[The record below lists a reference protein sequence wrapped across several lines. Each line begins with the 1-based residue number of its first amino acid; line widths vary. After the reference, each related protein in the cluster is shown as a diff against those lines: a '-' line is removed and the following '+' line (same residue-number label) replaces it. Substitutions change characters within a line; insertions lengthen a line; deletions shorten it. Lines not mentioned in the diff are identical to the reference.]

1 MYQPI
6 VVEIYIILTKYALPI
21 LNTLESL
28 SKSLIIITILDTRYS
43 LLFLIFSALMNWLFH
58 LGRYWI
64 FTKDLFTKPEKFS
77 IYWKQLIREL
87 DNFGYGSIGIVALT
101 SVFMGAVITIQTVY
115 NLVNPL
121 VPLTAVGIVARDSI
135 ILEFSPTM
143 MSLVLAGKIG
153 SSIASE
159 IGTMRVTEQ
168 IDALEIMGINS
179 SAYLVLPKVVAALL
193 IFPFVVI
200 ISMFLGILGG
210 WIAGTAA
217 GVITSSDYVRGIQDS
232 FVPFNIVFALI
243 KTTTF
248 AFLIT
253 TVSSYHGYY
262 TNGGALEVGKS
273 STSAVV
279 YSSILILIFDYILTQ
294 LILT

>member
-1 MYQPI
+1 
-6 VVEIYIILTKYALPI
+6 
-21 LNTLESL
+21 
-28 SKSLIIITILDTRYS
+28 
-43 LLFLIFSALMNWLFH
+43 MNWLFH

-64 FTKDLFTKPEKFS
+64 FMKELVTKPEKFS
-77 IYWKQLIREL
+77 IYWRQYIREL
-87 DNFGYGSIGIVALT
+87 DNFGYGSLGIVALT

-179 SAYLVLPKVVAALL
+179 AAYLVLPKVLAAVF
-193 IFPFVVI
+193 IFPFVVV
-200 ISMFLGILGG
+200 ISMFLGVFGG

-217 GVITSSDYVRGIQDS
+217 GVISSAEYIGGLQDS
-232 FVPFNIVFALI
+232 FVPFNITFALI
-243 KTTTF
+243 KTITF
-248 AFLIT
+248 ALIIT
-253 TVSSYHGYY
+253 TVAGYHG
-262 TNGGALEVGKS
+262 
-273 STSAVV
+273 
-279 YSSILILIFDYILTQ
+279 F
-294 LILT
+294 

>member
-1 MYQPI
+1 
-6 VVEIYIILTKYALPI
+6 
-21 LNTLESL
+21 
-28 SKSLIIITILDTRYS
+28 
-43 LLFLIFSALMNWLFH
+43 MNWLFH

-64 FTKDLFTKPEKFS
+64 FIKEMMTKPEKFS
-77 IYWKQLIREL
+77 IYWRQLVREL
-87 DNFGYGSIGIVALT
+87 DNFGYGSMGIVALT

-121 VPLTAVGIVARDSI
+121 VPMSAVGIVARDSI

-168 IDALEIMGINS
+168 IDALEIMGINA
-179 SAYLVLPKVVAALL
+179 SAYLVLPKVVAAIL
-193 IFPFVVI
+193 IFPFVVS
-200 ISMFLGILGG
+200 ISMFLGIFGG
-210 WIAGTAA
+210 WFAGTMA
-217 GVITSSDYVRGIQDS
+217 GVISSAEFIKGIQDS

-243 KTTTF
+243 KTITF
-248 AFLIT
+248 AFIIT
-253 TVSSYHGYY
+253 TVSAYHGYH
-262 TNGGALEVGKS
+262 TEGGALEVGQS
-273 STSAVV
+273 STNAVV

>member
-1 MYQPI
+1 
-6 VVEIYIILTKYALPI
+6 
-21 LNTLESL
+21 
-28 SKSLIIITILDTRYS
+28 
-43 LLFLIFSALMNWLFH
+43 
-58 LGRYWI
+58 
-64 FTKDLFTKPEKFS
+64 
-77 IYWKQLIREL
+77 
-87 DNFGYGSIGIVALT
+87 
-101 SVFMGAVITIQTVY
+101 MGAVITIQTVY

-121 VPLTAVGIVARDSI
+121 VPISAVGIVARDSI

-168 IDALEIMGINS
+168 IDAIEIMGINS

-193 IFPFVVI
+193 IFPFIVV
-200 ISMFLGILGG
+200 ISMFLGVFGG
-210 WIAGTAA
+210 WLAGTLA
-217 GVITSSDYVRGIQDS
+217 GVITSSEYISGIQNN

-243 KTTTF
+243 KTITF

-253 TVSSYHGYY
+253 TVSAYHGYY

-279 YSSILILIFDYILTQ
+279 YSSILILVFDYILTQ

>member
-1 MYQPI
+1 
-6 VVEIYIILTKYALPI
+6 
-21 LNTLESL
+21 
-28 SKSLIIITILDTRYS
+28 
-43 LLFLIFSALMNWLFH
+43 MNWLFH

-64 FTKDLFTKPEKFS
+64 FMKELVTKPERFS
-77 IYWKQLIREL
+77 IYWKQYIREL
-87 DNFGYGSIGIVALT
+87 DNFGYGSLGIVALT

-121 VPLTAVGIVARDSI
+121 VPLSAVGIVARDSI

-179 SAYLVLPKVVAALL
+179 SAYLVLPKVVAALT

-200 ISMFLGILGG
+200 ISMFLGIFGG
-210 WIAGTAA
+210 WIAGVGA
-217 GVITSSDYVRGIQDS
+217 GVITSADYIKGVQDT
-232 FVPFNIVFALI
+232 FIPFNIVFALI
-243 KTTTF
+243 KTITF
-248 AFLIT
+248 AYLIT
-253 TVSSYHGYY
+253 TVASYHGYH
-262 TNGGALEVGKS
+262 TEGGALEVGKS
-273 STSAVV
+273 STNAVV
-279 YSSILILIFDYILTQ
+279 YSSILILVFDYILTQ

>member
-1 MYQPI
+1 
-6 VVEIYIILTKYALPI
+6 
-21 LNTLESL
+21 
-28 SKSLIIITILDTRYS
+28 
-43 LLFLIFSALMNWLFH
+43 MNWLFH

-64 FTKDLFTKPEKFS
+64 FIKELIIKPEKFS
-77 IYWKQLIREL
+77 IYSKQLIREL

-121 VPLTAVGIVARDSI
+121 VPISAVGIVARDSI

-200 ISMFLGILGG
+200 ISMFLGIFGG
-210 WIAGTAA
+210 WLAGTLA
-217 GVITSSDYVRGIQDS
+217 GVVSSSEYIQGIQNN

-243 KTTTF
+243 KTITF
-248 AFLIT
+248 AYLIT
-253 TVSSYHGYY
+253 TVSAYHGYY
-262 TNGGALEVGKS
+262 TEGGAREVGES

>member
-1 MYQPI
+1 MILI
-6 VVEIYIILTKYALPI
+6 V
-21 LNTLESL
+21 
-28 SKSLIIITILDTRYS
+28 
-43 LLFLIFSALMNWLFH
+43 IFSTVMNWLFH

-64 FTKDLFTKPEKFS
+64 FIKELIIKPEKFS
-77 IYWKQLIREL
+77 IYSKQLIREL

-121 VPLTAVGIVARDSI
+121 VPISAVGIVARDSI

-200 ISMFLGILGG
+200 ISMFLGIFGG
-210 WIAGTAA
+210 WLAGTLA
-217 GVITSSDYVRGIQDS
+217 GVVSSSEYIQGIQNS

-243 KTTTF
+243 KTITF
-248 AFLIT
+248 AYLIT
-253 TVSSYHGYY
+253 TVSAYHGYY
-262 TNGGALEVGKS
+262 TEGGAREVGES

>member
-1 MYQPI
+1 
-6 VVEIYIILTKYALPI
+6 
-21 LNTLESL
+21 
-28 SKSLIIITILDTRYS
+28 
-43 LLFLIFSALMNWLFH
+43 MNWLFH

-64 FTKDLFTKPEKFS
+64 FIKELSTRPEKFS
-77 IYWKQLIREL
+77 IYWKQFVREL
-87 DNFGYGSIGIVALT
+87 DNFGYGSLGIVALT

-121 VPLTAVGIVARDSI
+121 VPLSAVGIVARDSI

-153 SSIASE
+153 SSIAGE
-159 IGTMRVTEQ
+159 IGTMKVTEQ

-179 SAYLVLPKVVAALL
+179 SAYLVLPKIVAAIF
-193 IFPFVVI
+193 IFPFVVV
-200 ISMFLGILGG
+200 ISMFLGIAGG

-217 GVITSSDYVRGIQDS
+217 GVISSADYIRGLQDS
-232 FVPFNIVFALI
+232 FVPFNITFALI
-243 KTTTF
+243 KTITF
-248 AFLIT
+248 AFIIT
-253 TVSSYHGYY
+253 TVASYHGYH
-262 TNGGALEVGKS
+262 TEGGALEVGKS

>member
-1 MYQPI
+1 
-6 VVEIYIILTKYALPI
+6 
-21 LNTLESL
+21 
-28 SKSLIIITILDTRYS
+28 
-43 LLFLIFSALMNWLFH
+43 MNWLFH

-64 FTKDLFTKPEKFS
+64 FIKELSIKPEKFS
-77 IYWKQLIREL
+77 IYWKQFIREL
-87 DNFGYGSIGIVALT
+87 DNFGYGSLGIVALT

-179 SAYLVLPKVVAALL
+179 SAYLVLPKVLAALT

-200 ISMFLGILGG
+200 ISMFLGIFGG
-210 WIAGTAA
+210 YLAGTLA
-217 GVITSSDYVRGIQDS
+217 GVISSGEYIRGIQDS

-248 AFLIT
+248 AYLIT
-253 TVSSYHGYY
+253 TVSAYQGYY
-262 TNGGALEVGKS
+262 TEGGALEVGKS
-273 STSAVV
+273 STNAVV
-279 YSSILILIFDYILTQ
+279 YSSILILVFDYMLTQ

>member
-1 MYQPI
+1 
-6 VVEIYIILTKYALPI
+6 
-21 LNTLESL
+21 
-28 SKSLIIITILDTRYS
+28 
-43 LLFLIFSALMNWLFH
+43 MNWLFH

-64 FTKDLFTKPEKFS
+64 FTKDLINKPEKFS

-87 DNFGYGSIGIVALT
+87 DNFGYGSLGIVALT
-101 SVFMGAVITIQTVY
+101 SIFMGAVITIQTVY

-121 VPLTAVGIVARDSI
+121 VPISAVGIVARDSI

-179 SAYLVLPKVVAALL
+179 SSFLVLPKVVAAIL
-193 IFPFVVI
+193 IFPFVVV
-200 ISMFLGILGG
+200 ISMFLGVFGG
-210 WIAGTAA
+210 WIAGTLA
-217 GVITSSDYVRGIQDS
+217 GVVSSSEYVRGIQDS

-243 KTTTF
+243 KTITF
-248 AFLIT
+248 ALIIT
-253 TVSSYHGYY
+253 TVSAYHGYY
-262 TNGGALEVGKS
+262 TNGGARQVGES

-279 YSSILILIFDYILTQ
+279 YSSILILVFDYILTQ